1 MPDVWVLY
9 FLMDC
14 ETIMNEQ
21 AKLIEDDKNVYILHF
36 LDKVC
41 LELNAKCTCLLFA
54 QQDLN
59 KATS

>member
-9 FLMDC
+9 FLVDC

-54 QQDLN
+54 Q
-59 KATS
+59 

>member
-9 FLMDC
+9 FLVDC

-36 LDKVC
+36 LD
-41 LELNAKCTCLLFA
+41 
-54 QQDLN
+54 
-59 KATS
+59 